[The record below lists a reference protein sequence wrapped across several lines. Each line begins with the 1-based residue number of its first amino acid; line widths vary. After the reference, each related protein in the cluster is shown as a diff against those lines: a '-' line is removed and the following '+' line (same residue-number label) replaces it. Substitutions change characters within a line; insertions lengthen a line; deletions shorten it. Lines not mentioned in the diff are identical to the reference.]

1 MRPPHMVDPQTL
13 RQQRVEAVG
22 VAWQRNGHIVAHE
35 VIADQRASRNKG
47 AARWEHP
54 AAIGL
59 EIRAGRIAPDQSYQ
73 NYVVPD
79 FVTERCR
86 HRHATL
92 SYPLSR
98 SLRFFFSIQG
108 MPCINRTTIPREQS
122 TRPEEVQSLP
132 EATAFHAVE
141 VARAAKKRQP
151 QIRWLQTE
159 DTGRIGCWG
168 AN

>member
-13 RQQRVEAVG
+13 RQQRLEAVG

-47 AARWEHP
+47 AARWEDP
-54 AAIGL
+54 VAIGL

-79 FVTERCR
+79 FVNERCR

-98 SLRFFFSIQG
+98 SLRFFSVSKVCPASTGQ
-108 MPCINRTTIPREQS
+108 PSPANNRPGQKKCKVCLKQPHS
-122 TRPEEVQSLP
+122 TPSKSPGRQ
-132 EATAFHAVE
+132 
-141 VARAAKKRQP
+141 KK
-151 QIRWLQTE
+151 
-159 DTGRIGCWG
+159 GNHKSVGCKQRTQDG
-168 AN
+168 